1 MSDSLRHECGIALI
15 RLLKPLSFYE
25 QKYGSPL
32 YGFQKLFLLMEKQ
45 KNRGQDGAGIGAVKI
60 GSAPGKPYMFRD
72 REIKENALARIFSRQ
87 LKKYDKLVRKGA
99 IIPEF
104 TPSVKD
110 LFEFG
115 AELYIGHLRY
125 GTSGEFTRSC
135 CHPYF
140 RRSNWPTKN
149 LMVAGNFN
157 LTNTDSLHQQLVER
171 GQHPVYDTDTQSILE
186 EIGFHLDEEHTALYR
201 DLRDQ
206 GVPGPEIQEVINEK
220 LDTVSIIHQAAA
232 TWDGAYCVAGLV
244 GNGDAFVM
252 RDPNGIRPCWYYH
265 DNEIVAFASERVPL
279 MTIFAVDAGSV
290 REVAPGHV
298 VVVKRCGT
306 VDEQPFAARREL
318 LGCSFE
324 RIYFSRGNDPDIYR
338 ERKALGA
345 ALCKQVL
352 PAIDFDLDHAV
363 FSFVPNTAEV
373 AYHGLLEALH
383 EYRRSELCEQLLK
396 AYHEGSLSPSLIEEL
411 VAGNWPRNE
420 KIAHKDMTLRTFIN
434 QEKGRSK
441 LVSHVYDITFGMVNP
456 GDTLVVLEDSI
467 VRGTTLQESIL
478 KILSLARPKR
488 IIILSTA
495 PQIRYPDCYGID
507 MSELGKFIAF
517 KSAIALLKQRGQDQL
532 ILDVYQ
538 TAVEE
543 LQKPPDTMANVV
555 RSIYAPFRPVE
566 ISRKI
571 TELVYPQDIAW
582 NGEILIIYQSI
593 EDLHKAIPEHRGDWY
608 FTGDYP
614 TPGGYAVVNRAFVN
628 YYENRSGRSYDWPA
642 A

>member
-1 MSDSLRHECGIALI
+1 MSDSLRHECGIAVI
-15 RLLKPLSFYE
+15 RLLKPLAFYE

-45 KNRGQDGAGIGAVKI
+45 KNRGQDGAGIGAVKLE
-60 GSAPGKPYMFRD
+60 SAPGKPYMFRD
-72 REIKENALARIFSRQ
+72 REIKEDALTRIFNRQ

-110 LFEFG
+110 HFEFG
-115 AELYIGHLRY
+115 AELYIGHMRY

-220 LDTVSIIHQAAA
+220 LDTVSIIHRAAA

-265 DNEIVAFASERVPL
+265 DKEIVAFASERVPL

-306 VDEQPFAARREL
+306 VDEQPFTARREL

-324 RIYFSRGNDPDIYR
+324 RIYFSRSNDPDIYR

-345 ALCKQVL
+345 ALCKHVL
-352 PAIDFDLDHAV
+352 PVIDFDLDHAV

-396 AYHEGSLSPSLIEEL
+396 AYHDRSLSPSLIEEL

-420 KIAHKDMTLRTFIN
+420 KIAHKDMKLRTFIS

-441 LVSHVYDITFGMVNP
+441 LVSHVYDITFGIVSP
-456 GDTLVVLEDSI
+456 DDTLVVLEDSI

-507 MSELGKFIAF
+507 MSELSKFIAF

-532 ILDVYQ
+532 IMDVYQ
-538 TAVEE
+538 AAVEE
-543 LQKPPDTMANVV
+543 LQKPTEAMTNVV